1 VFLLVFKAKVN
12 QKTCQSTHSKHLWS
26 KKQTWNNSL
35 LIVLGEMFN
44 KINRLPKYWLFQ
56 VMGWALFTGI
66 NIFFALTYNL
76 FDRQFIL
83 RISIYVVIGFLMSHV
98 MRKVIKAVRL
108 LERHVNVQLVGFV
121 LVSFGFAVLV
131 GTLETYAS
139 ILLNLEYKEEAKFE
153 MLQKIVSNMFTSF
166 IYFFIWNCIYF
177 IYHYVA
183 ETRKNQLD
191 NLKLEALVKSLEL
204 KTIKSHI
211 NPHFIFN
218 ALNSIRALIDE
229 DPNRARHAVTGL
241 SKILRSSMQS
251 DQQEI
256 ITLGKELDIVKDYL
270 ALELIRFEDRLKVSY
285 QIDEETLVNPIP
297 PMMLQTLVENAIK
310 HGIGKS
316 IAGGEILIKANALK
330 DKYELRVVNTGRL
343 DQQPLHE
350 GFGLTSTSN
359 RLNLIFGEKAV
370 FSIFQSDENHVEAKA
385 IIPLK

>member
-316 IAGGEILIKANALK
+316 IEGGEILIKANALK
-330 DKYELRVVNTGRL
+330 DKYELKVVNTGRL

>member
-1 VFLLVFKAKVN
+1 
-12 QKTCQSTHSKHLWS
+12 
-26 KKQTWNNSL
+26 
-35 LIVLGEMFN
+35 
-44 KINRLPKYWLFQ
+44 
-56 VMGWALFTGI
+56 
-66 NIFFALTYNL
+66 
-76 FDRQFIL
+76 
-83 RISIYVVIGFLMSHV
+83 
-98 MRKVIKAVRL
+98 MRKVIKGVRL
-108 LERHVNVQLVGFV
+108 LNRHVNIQLIGFV

-139 ILLNLEYKEEAKFE
+139 IFLNLEYKEEAKFD
-153 MLQKIVSNMFTSF
+153 MLQKIISNMFTSF

-229 DPNRARHAVTGL
+229 NPLRAREAVTCL

-251 DQQEI
+251 DQLEV
-256 ITLGKELDIVKDYL
+256 ITLEKELDIVKDYL
-270 ALELIRFEDRLKVSY
+270 ALELIRFEDRLNVSY
-285 QIDEETLVNPIP
+285 EIDEETLDNPIP

-310 HGIGKS
+310 HGIGKT
-316 IAGGEILIKANALK
+316 IENGEIVIAAKESKNQ
-330 DKYELRVVNTGRL
+330 YELKVVNTGKL
-343 DQQPLHE
+343 DKGPLHE

-359 RLNLIFGEKAV
+359 RLSLIFGDQAT
-370 FSIFQSDENHVEAKA
+370 FSIFQSDVNHVEAKA

>member
-1 VFLLVFKAKVN
+1 MLNKL
-12 QKTCQSTHSKHLWS
+12 
-26 KKQTWNNSL
+26 NS
-35 LIVLGEMFN
+35 F
-44 KINRLPKYWLFQ
+44 PKYWLFQ
-56 VMGWALFTGI
+56 VVGWTLFTCI
-66 NIFFALTYNL
+66 NVFFALTYNL

-98 MRKVIKAVRL
+98 MREVIKSVGL
-108 LERHVNVQLVGFV
+108 LKQNVNVQLIGFV
-121 LVSFGFAVLV
+121 LVSFGFAVVV
-131 GTLETYAS
+131 GTMETYAS
-139 ILLNLEYKEEAKFE
+139 MFLHLEYKEEAKFE
-153 MLQKIVSNMFTSF
+153 ILQKIVSNMFTSF

-177 IYHYVA
+177 IYHYVS

-229 DPNRARHAVTGL
+229 DPSRARQAVTGL

-256 ITLGKELDIVKDYL
+256 ISLEKELDIVKDYL
-270 ALELIRFEDRLKVSY
+270 ALEFIRFEDRLKLVY
-285 QIDEETLVNPIP
+285 QIDEITLDHPIP

-310 HGIGKS
+310 HGIGKT
-316 IAGGEILIKANALK
+316 IEGGEITVSTKAHA
-330 DKYELRVVNTGRL
+330 DQYELRVVNSGKLNLTEG
-343 DQQPLHE
+343 HE
-350 GFGLTSTSN
+350 GFGLASTTN
-359 RLNLIFGEKAV
+359 RLNLIFGDKAT
-370 FSIFQSDENHVEAKA
+370 FTINQIAPELVEAKV

>member
-1 VFLLVFKAKVN
+1 
-12 QKTCQSTHSKHLWS
+12 
-26 KKQTWNNSL
+26 
-35 LIVLGEMFN
+35 
-44 KINRLPKYWLFQ
+44 
-56 VMGWALFTGI
+56 MGWTLFTGI

-83 RISIYVVIGFLMSHV
+83 RISIYVVIGFLMSHI

-153 MLQKIVSNMFTSF
+153 MLQKIISNMFTSF

-183 ETRKNQLD
+183 ETRKNQLN

-251 DQQEI
+251 DQQEV
-256 ITLGKELDIVKDYL
+256 ITLEKELDIVKDYL
-270 ALELIRFEDRLKVSY
+270 ALELIRFEDRLKVIY
-285 QIDEETLVNPIP
+285 QIDDNTLNNPIP

-310 HGIGKS
+310 HGIGKT
-316 IAGGEILIKANALK
+316 IEGGEILIISNAHK
-330 DKYELRVVNTGRL
+330 DNYELKVVNTGKL
-343 DQQPLHE
+343 DKAPLHE

-359 RLNLIFGEKAV
+359 RLNLIFGETAV
-370 FSIFQSDENHVEAKA
+370 FSIFQSDEAHVEAKA

>member
-1 VFLLVFKAKVN
+1 ML
-12 QKTCQSTHSKHLWS
+12 
-26 KKQTWNNSL
+26 
-35 LIVLGEMFN
+35 N
-44 KINRLPKYWLFQ
+44 KINSIPKYWLFQ
-56 VMGWALFTGI
+56 AVGWIVFTGI
-66 NIFFALTYNL
+66 NIYFALTYNL
-76 FDRQFIL
+76 FDRQFVF
-83 RISIYVVIGFLMSHV
+83 RISIYVVIGFLMSHL
-98 MRKVIKAVRL
+98 MRKVIKKVRL
-108 LERHVNVQLVGFV
+108 LERNVNTQLVGFV

-131 GTLETYAS
+131 GTIETYAS
-139 ILLNLEYKEEAKFE
+139 ILLNLEFKEEAKFE
-153 MLQKIVSNMFTSF
+153 MLQKIIGNVFSSF

-251 DQQEI
+251 DQLEI
-256 ITLGKELDIVKDYL
+256 ITLEKELDIVKDYL
-270 ALELIRFEDRLKVSY
+270 ALELIRFEDRLKISY
-285 QIDEETLVNPIP
+285 QIEEETLDNPIP

-310 HGIGKS
+310 HGIGKKVE
-316 IAGGEILIKANALK
+316 GGEIIISAHEIKDFYILK
-330 DKYELRVVNTGRL
+330 VVNTGIL
-343 DQQPLHE
+343 EIPDEHD
-350 GFGLTSTSN
+350 GFGLISTSN
-359 RLNLIFGEKAV
+359 RLNLIFGERST
-370 FSIFQSDENHVEAKA
+370 FSIVQLSNEQVEAKA

>member
-1 VFLLVFKAKVN
+1 ML
-12 QKTCQSTHSKHLWS
+12 
-26 KKQTWNNSL
+26 
-35 LIVLGEMFN
+35 N
-44 KINRLPKYWLFQ
+44 KINSLPKYWLFQ
-56 VMGWALFTGI
+56 VVGWTLFTCV

-83 RISIYVVIGFLMSHV
+83 RISFYVVIGFLLSHI
-98 MRKVIKAVRL
+98 MREVIKAIRL
-108 LERHVNVQLVGFV
+108 LERNVNIQLIGFV
-121 LVSFGFAVLV
+121 LLSIGFAVFV

-139 ILLNLEYKEEAKFE
+139 MLLNLEYKEEAKFE
-153 MLQKIVSNMFTSF
+153 ILQKIVSNMFTSF
-166 IYFFIWNCIYF
+166 IYLFIWNSIYF

-251 DQQEI
+251 DQLEI
-256 ITLGKELDIVKDYL
+256 ITLEKELDIVKDYL
-270 ALELIRFEDRLKVSY
+270 ALELIRFEDRLKISY
-285 QIDEETLVNPIP
+285 QIEEETLDNPIP

-310 HGIGKS
+310 HGIGKKVE
-316 IAGGEILIKANALK
+316 GGEIIIAAHEIKDFYILK
-330 DKYELRVVNTGRL
+330 VVNTGIL
-343 DQQPLHE
+343 EIPDEHD
-350 GFGLTSTSN
+350 GFGLISTSN
-359 RLNLIFGEKAV
+359 RLNLIFGERSS
-370 FSIFQSDENHVEAKA
+370 FSIVQLNNEQVEAKA

>member
-183 ETRKNQLD
+183 ETRKNQLN

-256 ITLGKELDIVKDYL
+256 ITLEKELDIVKDYL

-310 HGIGKS
+310 HGIGKT
-316 IAGGEILIKANALK
+316 IEGGEILIQASAQN
-330 DKYELRVVNTGRL
+330 DKYELKVVNTGKL

-370 FSIFQSDENHVEAKA
+370 FSIFQSDDDHVEAKA

>member
-1 VFLLVFKAKVN
+1 ML
-12 QKTCQSTHSKHLWS
+12 
-26 KKQTWNNSL
+26 
-35 LIVLGEMFN
+35 N
-44 KINRLPKYWLFQ
+44 KINSLPKYWLFQ
-56 VMGWALFTGI
+56 VLGWTLFTGI

-83 RISIYVVIGFLMSHV
+83 RISIYVVIGFLMSHL
-98 MRKVIKAVRL
+98 MRKVIKGVRL
-108 LERHVNVQLVGFV
+108 LNRHVNIQLIGFV

-153 MLQKIVSNMFTSF
+153 MLQKIISNMFTSF

-229 DPNRARHAVTGL
+229 DPNRARQAVTGL

-256 ITLGKELDIVKDYL
+256 ITLEKELDIVKDYL
-270 ALELIRFEDRLKVSY
+270 ALELIRFEDRLRVSY
-285 QIDEETLVNPIP
+285 EIDEETLDNPIP

-310 HGIGKS
+310 HGIGKT
-316 IAGGEILIKANALK
+316 IEGGEIVIAAKEFNNH
-330 DKYELRVVNTGRL
+330 YELKVVNTGKL
-343 DQQPLHE
+343 DKEPLHE
-350 GFGLTSTSN
+350 GFGLSSTSN
-359 RLNLIFGEKAV
+359 RLNLIFGEQAT
-370 FSIFQSDENHVEAKA
+370 FSIFQSDVNHVEAKA

>member
-1 VFLLVFKAKVN
+1 
-12 QKTCQSTHSKHLWS
+12 
-26 KKQTWNNSL
+26 
-35 LIVLGEMFN
+35 
-44 KINRLPKYWLFQ
+44 
-56 VMGWALFTGI
+56 
-66 NIFFALTYNL
+66 
-76 FDRQFIL
+76 
-83 RISIYVVIGFLMSHV
+83 
-98 MRKVIKAVRL
+98 MRKVIKGVRL
-108 LERHVNVQLVGFV
+108 LNRHVNIQLIGFV
-121 LVSFGFAVLV
+121 LVSFGFSVLV
-131 GTLETYAS
+131 GTIETYVS
-139 ILLNLEYKEEAKFE
+139 ILLNLEYKMEANFD
-153 MLQKIVSNMFTSF
+153 MLQKIISNMFTAF
-166 IYFFIWNCIYF
+166 IYLFIWNCIYF

-183 ETRKNQLD
+183 ETRKNQLN

-256 ITLGKELDIVKDYL
+256 ITLEKELDIVKDYL

-285 QIDEETLVNPIP
+285 DIDEDTLDNPIP

-310 HGIGKS
+310 HGIGKT
-316 IAGGEILIKANALK
+316 IEGGEIVIAAKEFKNQ
-330 DKYELRVVNTGRL
+330 YELKVVNTGKL
-343 DQQPLHE
+343 DKEPLHE

-359 RLNLIFGEKAV
+359 RLSLIFGEKAT
-370 FSIFQSDENHVEAKA
+370 FSIYQSDIDHVEAKA